1 MGIGGWA
8 SNLSQPPSVPRAV
21 SEAGDEGEIWQ
32 GKEGSFFL
40 LSRLFLIRFE
50 TAEKFRIFEQ
60 RLADRLCVW
69 RKREVCSC
77 LKAREDRYKV
87 CVLVFIV
94 ERKNRIQVS

>member
-1 MGIGGWA
+1 MAGKGGKL
-8 SNLSQPPSVPRAV
+8 LSA
-21 SEAGDEGEIWQ
+21 
-32 GKEGSFFL
+32 
-40 LSRLFLIRFE
+40 SRLFLIRFE